1 MTPEFTCRGIIL
13 ASVVGHEVATG
24 VDVSYFERDIEA
36 ISGIAGRIPG
46 MVIGVLTSESSP
58 DFGSFEKFK
67 DLAKGHWHLTL
78 RKADT

>member
-13 ASVVGHEVATG
+13 ACVVGHELAASV
-24 VDVSYFERDIEA
+24 DIEA

-46 MVIGVLTSESSP
+46 MVIGVLRSESSP

-67 DLAKGHWHLTL
+67 DLAKGH
-78 RKADT
+78 